1 MGYFPFFVELSEKR
15 GLIVGGGAVA
25 LRKVQKLL
33 PYGPRLTVVAP
44 EIGADIRA
52 IGGLDLRERPFVPE
66 DLALGDFVIAATD
79 DHTLNH
85 QIAER
90 CKVQKIPVNVVDC
103 KEDCSFLFPAL
114 VRRGDLS
121 VGISTSGVGPTAAVY
136 LKERIGEL
144 LPERFE
150 EILAYLE
157 KARETVKTQ
166 IPEENARKR
175 LLREL
180 FYDCMEAGG
189 PLTDEALAEKLRAAQ
204 EETC

>member
-1 MGYFPFFVELSEKR
+1 MAYFPFFAELSEKR
-15 GLIVGGGAVA
+15 GLIVGGGVVA

-44 EIGADIRA
+44 ELGAEIRA
-52 IGGLDLRERPFVPE
+52 IGGLDLRERPFAPE
-66 DLALGDFVIAATD
+66 DLALSDFVIAATD

-90 CKVQKIPVNVVDC
+90 CKAQKIPVNVVDC

-114 VRRGDLS
+114 VKRGELS
-121 VGISTSGVGPTAAVY
+121 VGISTSGAGPTAAIY
-136 LKERIGEL
+136 LKEQIEAL

-150 EILAYLE
+150 EILACLE
-157 KARETVKTQ
+157 KTREIVKEQ
-166 IPEENARKR
+166 IPGENARKR

-180 FYDCMEAGG
+180 FYDCMRDGR
-189 PLTDEALAEKLRAAQ
+189 PLADEELEEKLRTAQ

>member
-15 GLIVGGGAVA
+15 GLIVGGGTVA

-44 EIGADIRA
+44 EVGADIRA

-66 DLALGDFVIAATD
+66 DLALGDFVIAATG

-90 CKVQKIPVNVVDC
+90 CKAQKIPVNVVDC

-121 VGISTSGVGPTAAVY
+121 VGISTSGAGPTAAVY

-150 EILAYLE
+150 EILAYFE

-166 IPEENARKR
+166 IPAENARKR

-180 FYDCMEAGG
+180 FYDCMETGG